1 MPKGYFKPKIDLQ
14 LTIRD
19 ITAEFASD
27 VGGVLKN
34 AIGEINELARV
45 SQQVV
50 ESALAQIAEGEEP
63 NLREMEDQLIYKA
76 LEQTKGN
83 KTAAARKLGI
93 SVRKIYR
100 WMKEQEGGSDS
111 EL

>member
-1 MPKGYFKPKIDLQ
+1 MPKGYFRPKVDLQ

-19 ITAEFASD
+19 ITAEFAPE
-27 VGGVLKN
+27 VGGVLGK
-34 AIGEINELARV
+34 AIGEINELARL

-63 NLREMEDQLIYKA
+63 NLREMEDQLIHKT
-76 LEQTKGN
+76 LETTKGN
-83 KTAAARKLGI
+83 KTAAAKKLGI

-100 WMKEQEGGSDS
+100 WMKEQGEG
-111 EL
+111 EE